1 MKTLPVPASATF
13 VRWLLTEGPHRMP
26 SGDQGA
32 SDTID
37 EIISMVPGSSAQVAG
52 VVWELMANEDPED
65 QRVHERRRRLAIMAG
80 DRWVSVR
87 KRIAAQE
94 PDPVGAG
101 ELAAHDAQAWEDVK
115 RRFVGFQVQ
124 P

>member
-1 MKTLPVPASATF
+1 MKTLPVPASSTF

-26 SGDQGA
+26 NGEQEA

-37 EIISMVPGSSAQVAG
+37 EIISMVPVSAAQVAG
-52 VVWELMANEDPED
+52 VVWELMGNEDPED
-65 QRVHERRRRLAIMAG
+65 QHVHERRRRLAIMAG
-80 DRWVSVR
+80 DRWVMVR
-87 KRIAAQE
+87 KRIAEEE

-101 ELAAHDAQAWEDVK
+101 ELADHDARAWEDVK